1 MLSHLDY
8 FVFQSINHLAVT
20 DKFLN
25 PLMELVA
32 EKAEYLF
39 FAAILFYWFFQKS
52 QNRKMVVEACLS
64 ACIALGINI
73 LIGML
78 FYRDRPF
85 VAHHVNWLIPH
96 LKNASFP
103 SDHATAAFVIATTI
117 WIWRKRDGWI
127 WLFLAAG
134 IALSRVWTGVHY
146 PFDVIAGMVIGV
158 SSALAVHHSLIR
170 WEILNKFSI
179 YLIAVYEKVETIV
192 WKRVNLQKKG

>member
-25 PLMELVA
+25 PLIELVA

-64 ACIALGINI
+64 ACVALGINV
-73 LIGML
+73 LLGMF

-96 LKNASFP
+96 VKNASFP
-103 SDHATAAFVIATTI
+103 SDHATAAFVIATAI

-146 PFDVIAGMVIGV
+146 PLDVIAGMIIGV
-158 SSALAVHHSLIR
+158 GTALAIHNSLIR
-170 WEILNKFSI
+170 WEILNKFAM
-179 YLIAVYEKVETIV
+179 YLIDIYEKVETVV
-192 WKRVNLQKKG
+192 WKRGNLQKKG

>member
-1 MLSHLDY
+1 MLSNLDY
-8 FVFQSINHLAVT
+8 IIFQSINHLAVT

-39 FAAILFYWFFQKS
+39 FAAILFYWFYQKS

-64 ACIALGINI
+64 ACVALGINV
-73 LIGML
+73 LLGML

-96 LKNASFP
+96 AKNASFP
-103 SDHATAAFVIATTI
+103 SDHATAAFVIATAI

-127 WLFLAAG
+127 WLFFAAG

-146 PFDVIAGMVIGV
+146 PLDVIAGMVIGV
-158 SSALAVHHSLIR
+158 GSALAIHNSLIR
-170 WEILNKFSI
+170 WGFLNKFAM
-179 YLIAVYEKVETIV
+179 YLIEIYEKVETVV
-192 WKRVNLQKKG
+192 WKRINLQKKS

>member
-64 ACIALGINI
+64 ACVALGINV

-96 LKNASFP
+96 VKNASFP
-103 SDHATAAFVIATTI
+103 SDHATAAFVIATAI

-146 PFDVIAGMVIGV
+146 PLDVIAGMIIGV
-158 SSALAVHHSLIR
+158 GTALAIHNSLIR
-170 WEILNKFSI
+170 WEILNKFAM
-179 YLIAVYEKVETIV
+179 YLIDIYEKVETVV
-192 WKRVNLQKKG
+192 WKRGNLQKKG